1 MIEPALRDEALLEDI
16 AAANKEDGE
25 FRLWWLRQSGFLLQ
39 WNGRHLL
46 LDPYLTDSL
55 TKKYAGT
62 STPHVSMTALPVRPE
77 QLNFID
83 VVTCSHTHT
92 DHLDPETLLPLQ
104 RVNPGLTLIAPEAEW
119 DVIEKKLS
127 ARGPATLGLDQ
138 GRSIDIGGFRI
149 TAVASAHE
157 DVALDAAG
165 RCRFL
170 GYVIEFGKFA
180 IYHSGDTIL
189 HPNLVESLRPFRIDV
204 ALLPIN
210 GRSPQRG
217 VAGNLTAQEAAGLG
231 RDIGARIVIPCHY
244 DMFAFNT
251 APVAEFVTAARAA
264 EQDYD
269 VLQCGERWESSRRNM
284 HTAEVPRG

>member
-1 MIEPALRDEALLEDI
+1 MIEPALRDEALLGNI
-16 AAANKEDGE
+16 AAANKKDDE

-46 LDPYLTDSL
+46 LDPYLSDSL
-55 TKKYAGT
+55 TQKYADT
-62 STPHVSMTALPVRPE
+62 SMPHVSMTALPVRPE
-77 QLNFID
+77 RLDFID
-83 VVTCSHTHT
+83 VVTSSHTHT
-92 DHLDPETLLPLQ
+92 DHLDPETLLPLH
-104 RVNPGLTLIAPEAEW
+104 RANPRLKLVAPEAER

-127 ARGPATLGLDQ
+127 GRGPAILGLDQ
-138 GRSIDIGGFRI
+138 GRSIEIDGFRI
-149 TAVASAHE
+149 YAVASAHE
-157 DVALDAAG
+157 NVTLDAAG

-210 GRSPQRG
+210 GRGPERG
-217 VAGNLTAQEAAGLG
+217 VAGNLNAQEAADLG

-251 APVAEFVTAARAA
+251 APVANFVTAASAA
-264 EQDYD
+264 GQDYD
-269 VLQCGERWESSRRNM
+269 VLQCGERWESSRLGK
-284 HTAEVPRG
+284 HTAEPQRE

>member
-1 MIEPALRDEALLEDI
+1 
-16 AAANKEDGE
+16 
-25 FRLWWLRQSGFLLQ
+25 
-39 WNGRHLL
+39 
-46 LDPYLTDSL
+46 
-55 TKKYAGT
+55 
-62 STPHVSMTALPVRPE
+62 
-77 QLNFID
+77 
-83 VVTCSHTHT
+83 
-92 DHLDPETLLPLQ
+92 
-104 RVNPGLTLIAPEAEW
+104 
-119 DVIEKKLS
+119 
-127 ARGPATLGLDQ
+127 
-138 GRSIDIGGFRI
+138 
-149 TAVASAHE
+149 
-157 DVALDAAG
+157 
-165 RCRFL
+165 
-170 GYVIEFGKFA
+170 VIEFGKFA

-217 VAGNLTAQEAAGLG
+217 VAGNLTAQEAASLG